1 MDILDRHRPAGL
13 RVRIAIVTAIVALTA
28 FWVVPMARADGDPAS
43 DVLVTYPYYLN
54 WDAGVSPHLQAQLGA
69 VLSAAARGG
78 FPIRVA
84 VIATRNDLGTVTP
97 LWDQPRSYASYLG
110 YELSY
115 VYTGQ
120 VLVVMPNGYGL
131 YSSKALPQAEWQPEV
146 RAIDAMNPPGGGE
159 RLASG
164 ALAAVR
170 TLAAAA
176 GHPLPGEIVVR
187 NVPSGASGSASVLPW
202 IVFVL
207 GLVMIA
213 IAWTLSLRARPLGS
227 RRGRVSA
234 T

>member
-1 MDILDRHRPAGL
+1 M
-13 RVRIAIVTAIVALTA
+13 
-28 FWVVPMARADGDPAS
+28 
-43 DVLVTYPYYLN
+43 
-54 WDAGVSPHLQAQLGA
+54 
-69 VLSAAARGG
+69 AARSEGD
-78 FPIRVA
+78 R
-84 VIATRNDLGTVTP
+84 RD
-97 LWDQPRSYASYLG
+97 
-110 YELSY
+110 E
-115 VYTGQ
+115 
-120 VLVVMPNGYGL
+120 
-131 YSSKALPQAEWQPEV
+131 SS
-146 RAIDAMNPPGGGE
+146 RRRE